1 MQATRGPYP
10 EGQGYEKPR
19 LSEPEGGRGWIGDGL
34 LRDLAW
40 RWVMAWGPYPEG
52 QGYEKPRLSEPEGG
66 CGWIDAG
73 LQATRGPSI
82 SLGTAIWN

>member
-1 MQATRGPYP
+1 MM
-10 EGQGYEKPR
+10 
-19 LSEPEGGRGWIGDGL
+19 
-34 LRDLAW
+34 AW
-40 RWVMAWGPYPEG
+40 QWVLAWGPYPEG

>member
-1 MQATRGPYP
+1 MM
-10 EGQGYEKPR
+10 
-19 LSEPEGGRGWIGDGL
+19 
-34 LRDLAW
+34 AW
-40 RWVMAWGPYPEG
+40 QWVLAWGPYPEG

-73 LQATRGPSI
+73 LQATRGPST